1 MKTRQEIL
9 EQSYVNIS
17 DIKALLMLP
26 KDKAK
31 LIFEEIDKEESKKQ
45 FRAHENKVP
54 LNKVLKLLEINYSFL
69 EKQIKK

>member
-17 DIKALLMLP
+17 DIKTLLMLP